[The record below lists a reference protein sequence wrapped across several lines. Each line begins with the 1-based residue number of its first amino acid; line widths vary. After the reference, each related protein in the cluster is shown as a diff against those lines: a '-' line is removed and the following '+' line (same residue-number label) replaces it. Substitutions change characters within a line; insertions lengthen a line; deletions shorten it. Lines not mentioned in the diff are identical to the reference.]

1 MDSGDKYL
9 IIIILIMV
17 LAAAVPAV
25 LSYYVVKKYQKTYWL
40 FNHSIILYPY
50 YYMTYIVAALVAMS
64 NDIYFSGETQVF
76 ALFVIFLVNPLTL
89 GVLISDFVINAHG
102 HVEPERLAR
111 LNMIIK
117 LVHIPAYV
125 IHFVL
130 GLLGTLASVWGI
142 GFILW
147 AVIIDLITIAITGTH
162 AVSCVIGISKKKT
175 VNKWI
180 LVTAAILSY
189 IYCVDVVVS
198 IVFYIIVRKKSRS
211 LSVAD
216 NVTESYIRKGF
227 SRE

>member
-1 MDSGDKYL
+1 MESGDKYGIL
-9 IIIILIMV
+9 IIIILV

-25 LSYYVVKKYQKTYWL
+25 LSYFVVKKHPKTYWL

-50 YYMTYIVAALVAMS
+50 YYMTYIVVALVAMY
-64 NDIYFSGETQVF
+64 NDIDVSSDTQVF
-76 ALFVIFLVNPLTL
+76 SLFVIFLVNPLTL
-89 GVLISDFVINAHG
+89 GILISDFVINAHG
-102 HVEPERLAR
+102 HVEPERLAK

-147 AVIIDLITIAITGTH
+147 AIIIDLITIAITGTH
-162 AVSCVIGISKKKT
+162 ELSCVIGISKKKT

-180 LVTAAILSY
+180 LIAAAILSY

-198 IVFYIIVRKKSRS
+198 IVFYIIVRKKSRE
-211 LSVAD
+211 LPVAD
-216 NVTESYIRKGF
+216 IANEQISNDMITET
-227 SRE
+227 